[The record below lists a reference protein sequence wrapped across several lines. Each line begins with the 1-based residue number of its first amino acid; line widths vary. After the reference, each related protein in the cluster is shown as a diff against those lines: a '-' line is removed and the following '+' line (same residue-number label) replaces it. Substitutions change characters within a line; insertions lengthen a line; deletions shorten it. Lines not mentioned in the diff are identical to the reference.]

1 MSRAGVPSDHAE
13 RCLGHVIAGVR
24 GTYDRH
30 EYYAEKKRAYEA
42 LAAQIARII
51 DPQPN
56 VIRMWLPD
64 ADRERLG
71 GAQTTEDK
79 AQSATGHVI

>member
-13 RCLGHVIAGVR
+13 HCLGHVIPGVR

-30 EYYAEKKRAYEA
+30 QYYAEKQRAYEM

-51 DPQPN
+51 DPQAN
-56 VIRMWLPD
+56 VVPMRLPD
-64 ADRERLG
+64 VDRAASVENNLRESKRN
-71 GAQTTEDK
+71 AP
-79 AQSATGHVI
+79 AAT